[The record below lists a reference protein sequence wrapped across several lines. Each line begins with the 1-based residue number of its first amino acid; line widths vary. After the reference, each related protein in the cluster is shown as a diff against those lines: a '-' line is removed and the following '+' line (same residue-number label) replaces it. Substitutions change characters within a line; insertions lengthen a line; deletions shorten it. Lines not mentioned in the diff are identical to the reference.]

1 MCGNGILPTT
11 KKEIEQLG
19 WDVPDFVLVTGDAYV
34 DHPTFGV
41 AIISRLLE
49 SYGYKIAILA
59 QPDWRTDRDF
69 TRFGQPKLGF
79 MVTAGNIDSMVAH
92 YTAARRKRN
101 DDAYSPGGKAGKR
114 PDRAVTVYT
123 KKIKRSLSRFPCSD
137 CRFGGLPSDVLP
149 IMIIGITKFARPF

>member
-1 MCGNGILPTT
+1 MAFLPTT
-11 KKEIEQLG
+11 KQEIEQLG

-49 SYGYKIAILA
+49 SYGYKISILA

-92 YTAARRKRN
+92 YTAARRKRS

-123 KKIKRSLSRFPCSD
+123 KKIKEIYPDSPVVIAGLEASL
-137 CRFGGLPSDVLP
+137 
-149 IMIIGITKFARPF
+149 

>member
-1 MCGNGILPTT
+1 MAFLPIT
-11 KKEIEQLG
+11 KQEIEQLG

-92 YTAARRKRN
+92 YTAARRKRS
-101 DDAYSPGGKAGKR
+101 DDAYSPEERQENVLTVPLRCIPKR
-114 PDRAVTVYT
+114 
-123 KKIKRSLSRFPCSD
+123 
-137 CRFGGLPSDVLP
+137 
-149 IMIIGITKFARPF
+149 

>member
-1 MCGNGILPTT
+1 MAFLPTT
-11 KKEIEQLG
+11 KQEIEQLG

-59 QPDWRTDRDF
+59 QPDWRTNRDF

-92 YTAARRKRN
+92 YTAARRKRS

-123 KKIKRSLSRFPCSD
+123 KKIKEIYPDSPGISRWFWVDWRHRCA
-137 CRFGGLPSDVLP
+137 GLR
-149 IMIIGITKFARPF
+149 IMIIGITGFVLLF

>member
-1 MCGNGILPTT
+1 MAFLPTT

-59 QPDWRTDRDF
+59 QPTGVP
-69 TRFGQPKLGF
+69 T
-79 MVTAGNIDSMVAH
+79 VTLQDLDS
-92 YTAARRKRN
+92 RN
-101 DDAYSPGGKAGKR
+101 
-114 PDRAVTVYT
+114 
-123 KKIKRSLSRFPCSD
+123 
-137 CRFGGLPSDVLP
+137 
-149 IMIIGITKFARPF
+149 

>member
-1 MCGNGILPTT
+1 MAFLPTT
-11 KKEIEQLG
+11 KQEIEQLG

-69 TRFGQPKLGF
+69 TRFGDVYQRQPIL
-79 MVTAGNIDSMVAH
+79 VMVARSGTVSVATPGPPYSMIFPTPVS
-92 YTAARRKRN
+92 YTHLAVLIEVNLSPKPEAKFSLRN
-101 DDAYSPGGKAGKR
+101 PE
-114 PDRAVTVYT
+114 
-123 KKIKRSLSRFPCSD
+123 
-137 CRFGGLPSDVLP
+137 
-149 IMIIGITKFARPF
+149 